1 MMSSM
6 KLKIAIIAFSCSLA
20 ALSGCTS
27 SKSSPERHAY
37 YFVSHRTDFVGG
49 NFTTN
54 RQENYRLNLPN
65 FTEIYALGQKDK
77 ASGMSENDARRT
89 ADSIK
94 QQAAQGTK
102 TQHSFN
108 GNANDKWDNAMED
121 KDAVLFGNELAGAYL
136 DGYLGVK

>member
-1 MMSSM
+1 MY
-6 KLKIAIIAFSCSLA
+6 KIAIAIGYTLTI
-20 ALSGCTS
+20 LSGCTS

-65 FTEIYALGQKDK
+65 FTEIYARGQQDRK
-77 ASGMSENDARRT
+77 SGMSESDARRT
-89 ADSIK
+89 ADAIK

-108 GNANDKWDNAMED
+108 GNANDKWDNEMEN
-121 KDAVLFGNELAGAYL
+121 KDAILFGNELSGAYL
-136 DGYLGVK
+136 DGYHGVK